1 MYCVTKDENLKCNK
15 VIEVIFRKYTFSSRG
30 ERYDW
35 ISAYKAFERI
45 ENSSSSKN
53 FANE

>member
-1 MYCVTKDENLKCNK
+1 MYCITKDENLKCNK
-15 VIEVIFRKYTFSSRG
+15 VIEVIFRKYTVSSRG

-35 ISAYKAFERI
+35 MSAYKAFQRI
-45 ENSSSSKN
+45 ENTSLSKN

>member
-35 ISAYKAFERI
+35 ISAYKEFERI